1 MAADDVSSLIK
12 HLLQTQHSIDT
23 VESIIKHVHVSN
35 DRLRQILADLR
46 YVEYFQLLRPS
57 SRQLGQAS
65 EKVALTLD
73 VSLHG

>member
-1 MAADDVSSLIK
+1 MSADDVSSLIK
-12 HLLQTQHSIDT
+12 HLLQTPYSIDT
-23 VESIIKHVHVSN
+23 IESIISHVHVSN
-35 DRLRQILADLR
+35 DRLRQILTDHR

-57 SRQLGQAS
+57 NRQLGQAS